1 MKKIFGIQKNI
12 FLLGLVS
19 FFNDLSSEMILSIFP
34 AFFTSVLKT
43 GAASLG
49 LVEGIADGAAN
60 IIKVYAGSFS
70 DRIQKRKPFMF
81 AGYALSVAIRPF
93 YILMNAVPGV
103 AGLRFLDRVGKGLR
117 EGPRDAIISLS
128 VPREELGKSFGY
140 HRAMDTAGALLGPLI
155 AYLILRAYP
164 LAFNKVFITAFIVGL
179 LAVGT
184 IFLVKD
190 VAGVWSGKKLSWG
203 VVSHYPA
210 SFKRFL
216 LALFILSLGSLPVAI
231 MLLKTE
237 HIGLALA
244 SIPLFYMLY
253 NLSFIIFSIS
263 AGKVGDKIGA
273 RKVMMA
279 GYMVLLVGYL
289 LLGVSQTTPMLVV
302 AFLVLGLFPALT
314 DGVGRAYASTLTES
328 GNRAGAYGLMNAATG
343 FGLLFAGII
352 GGYLWQH
359 GGIVQALI
367 VSGVCVTIGLVLL
380 STLTEKKS

>member
-49 LVEGIADGAAN
+49 LVEGIADGASN

-93 YILMNAVPGV
+93 YILMSAVPGV

-128 VPREELGKSFGY
+128 VPKEELGKSFGY
-140 HRAMDTAGALLGPLI
+140 HRAMDTAGALLGPLG

-190 VAGVWSGKKLSWG
+190 VRGVWSGKKLSWG

-216 LALFILSLGSLPVAI
+216 LALFILSLGSLPVAV

-244 SIPLFYMLY
+244 TIPLFYMLY
-253 NLSFIIFSIS
+253 NLSYIIFSIS

-273 RKVMMA
+273 RKVMIT
-279 GYMVLLVGYL
+279 GYIVLLVGYV
-289 LLGVSQTTPMLVV
+289 LLGVSHTTLMLVV

-314 DGVGRAYASTLTES
+314 DGVGRAYASSLTES
-328 GNRAGAYGLMNAATG
+328 GDRAGAYGLMNAATG
-343 FGLLFAGII
+343 FGLLFAGIV

-359 GGIVQALI
+359 GGIVQALFI
-367 VSGVCVTIGLVLL
+367 SGVCVVIGLLIL
-380 STLTEKKS
+380 STLTEKKI